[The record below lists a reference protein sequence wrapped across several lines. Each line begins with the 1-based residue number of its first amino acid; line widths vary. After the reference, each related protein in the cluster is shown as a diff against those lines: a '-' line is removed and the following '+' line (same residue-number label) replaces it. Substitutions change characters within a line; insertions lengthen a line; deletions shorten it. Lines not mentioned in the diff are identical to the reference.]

1 MYLSVTC
8 VSCFMIRH
16 LKTSWQKT
24 PFFIEHLRQLLLKRT
39 SLLKEGID
47 LFESNVLKTHDIDKE
62 EEEKLLS
69 CPQFLID
76 GDITFTTGSRH
87 VALHIAGYIARNLSK
102 QFGSCCSIYLVGDLD
117 QGNEDLQE
125 QLPEVFCEKT
135 LAQVFSCE
143 FCKISKNTFFTEHF
157 RVAASRFG
165 LSKIT
170 FKRWLDNTF

>member
-1 MYLSVTC
+1 MAIL
-8 VSCFMIRH
+8 
-16 LKTSWQKT
+16 
-24 PFFIEHLRQLLLKRT
+24 
-39 SLLKEGID
+39 
-47 LFESNVLKTHDIDKE
+47 
-62 EEEKLLS
+62 
-69 CPQFLID
+69 
-76 GDITFTTGSRH
+76 H

-102 QFGSCCSIYLVGDLD
+102 QFGSCCSISLVGDLD

-157 RVAASRFG
+157 RVTASRFG

-170 FKRWLDNTF
+170 FKRWFDNTF